1 MVVEPKNG
9 GESCGS
15 ATETAPCN
23 TGSCDR
29 DCELHAWTEWSPCTQ
44 ACDTGF
50 QEKFRHIFRK
60 SRAKGKCPKEK
71 GHRRYRHQQCNE
83 HKCYG
88 DEQCVAKQ
96 DVILAIDGSGS
107 LKEKG
112 WAVLKN
118 FTGELLKRYEA
129 RFRKDERMKVG
140 VIKFGNGEILG
151 EEGEERTISLPEVVS
166 PITDK
171 IDADLEKT
179 VADMTWAKGFT
190 NMAQAFLQSK
200 SMFLNGGRKEAQSS
214 LVVITDGLPSFKFQT
229 EQAVHELR
237 DGGVH
242 VNIVTVRQHEGDET
256 ELMKSWVSYPKD
268 THYLHVPGVDSLQQ
282 QYKQYVT
289 KAIVNFC
296 PKSSSP
302 TRREI
307 MAQQRGWKK
316 IRANHDCPNWW
327 VHLGNFNDGMNCG
340 AAAEAAGYTYYV
352 FGGGWGWWKGVCFT
366 HAEGGKSGECSWKNW
381 WNGHTGFVGS
391 IFDVYALV
399 DGEGNVVSN
408 EGFLLNQ
415 DDVDKK
421 MMLAVDQSHDKRD
434 ERPHNLNDTPESR
447 KFDDEGMTHEE
458 FKLQLHQKVLSNP
471 EKYPGFQNLVDRSA
485 REPYTD
491 AEEMEAKNEGLLP
504 RF

>member
-1 MVVEPKNG
+1 
-9 GESCGS
+9 
-15 ATETAPCN
+15 
-23 TGSCDR
+23 
-29 DCELHAWTEWSPCTQ
+29 
-44 ACDTGF
+44 
-50 QEKFRHIFRK
+50 
-60 SRAKGKCPKEK
+60 
-71 GHRRYRHQQCNE
+71 
-83 HKCYG
+83 
-88 DEQCVAKQ
+88 
-96 DVILAIDGSGS
+96 
-107 LKEKG
+107 
-112 WAVLKN
+112 
-118 FTGELLKRYEA
+118 
-129 RFRKDERMKVG
+129 
-140 VIKFGNGEILG
+140 
-151 EEGEERTISLPEVVS
+151 
-166 PITDK
+166 
-171 IDADLEKT
+171 
-179 VADMTWAKGFT
+179 
-190 NMAQAFLQSK
+190 
-200 SMFLNGGRKEAQSS
+200 
-214 LVVITDGLPSFKFQT
+214 
-229 EQAVHELR
+229 
-237 DGGVH
+237 
-242 VNIVTVRQHEGDET
+242 
-256 ELMKSWVSYPKD
+256 
-268 THYLHVPGVDSLQQ
+268 
-282 QYKQYVT
+282 
-289 KAIVNFC
+289 
-296 PKSSSP
+296 
-302 TRREI
+302 
-307 MAQQRGWKK
+307 
-316 IRANHDCPNWW
+316 